1 MIKEKSEP
9 SKRLTAIEKHQW
21 LQYRVKFRWTILNFN
36 PVYIFLKK
44 FFLESGSSRWRRVG
58 PKCRHLLEPKLSC
71 QKFKRS
77 NALPTKIK
85 KANSWVRVRFSLA
98 ADFVPKDVWTS
109 RSKVHIWVLF
119 FLSREI
125 FLRILLH
132 SSRFFFHFEIKIGF
146 EVFFLTR
153 N

>member
-1 MIKEKSEP
+1 MDNFEFQSGLHFFEKVFFRKWLKSVATCRAKVSP
-9 SKRLTAIEKHQW
+9 SVGAETKLP
-21 LQYRVKFRWTILNFN
+21 KFRW
-36 PVYIFLKK
+36 
-44 FFLESGSSRWRRVG
+44 
-58 PKCRHLLEPKLSC
+58 
-71 QKFKRS
+71 S

-146 EVFFLTR
+146 EVFFSDKELKS
-153 N
+153 NG